1 MLSRSR
7 EIASVEVRL
16 ECYCDRRARELSM
29 KIPISDDDDEAE
41 YEANNTEREVAKHQE
56 VKKHQERAQKEVEI
70 LSDDFYRDK

>member
-1 MLSRSR
+1 
-7 EIASVEVRL
+7 
-16 ECYCDRRARELSM
+16 M